1 MESREEKVLIRTSII
16 GNSSSLQSGQVK
28 HHSVK
33 GFTLIELMVIL
44 VFIGIVLTFTMP
56 KVQTGIVTD
65 DLKATTRK
73 MIGLI
78 RGLKDEAVR
87 EHKTCFLHFDLESD
101 RYWIDSTV
109 MSEEERARAAENA
122 FALPGGVHVL
132 DVWFR
137 DKGKQMIGQTAIRF
151 SEKGYIQPSVIHLGS
166 EDDRVF
172 TLELSPFL
180 GKVKVYEEY
189 IEFEN
194 L

>member
-1 MESREEKVLIRTSII
+1 MESREGKGLIRISII
-16 GNSSSLQSGQVK
+16 GNWSSLQSGEVK
-28 HHSVK
+28 HYTVK
-33 GFTLIELMVIL
+33 GFTLIEVMVIL
-44 VFIGIVLTFTMP
+44 IFIGIVLMLTIP
-56 KVQTGIVTD
+56 RVQTGIVTD
-65 DLKATTRK
+65 DLKASTRK

-87 EHKTCFLHFDLESD
+87 DHKTCFLHFDLESD

-109 MSEEERARAAENA
+109 MNEEERARAAENA
-122 FALPGGVHVL
+122 FHLPSGVHVL

-137 DKGKQMIGQTAIRF
+137 DKGKQMVGQTVIRF

-180 GKVKVYEEY
+180 GKVKIYEEY

-194 L
+194 F

>member
-1 MESREEKVLIRTSII
+1 
-16 GNSSSLQSGQVK
+16 
-28 HHSVK
+28 
-33 GFTLIELMVIL
+33 MVIL
-44 VFIGIVLTFTMP
+44 ILIGIVLVLTIPRF
-56 KVQTGIVTD
+56 QTGIVTD
-65 DLKATTRK
+65 DLKASTRK
-73 MIGLI
+73 IIGLI

-122 FALPGGVHVL
+122 FALPEGVHVL

-137 DKGKQMIGQTAIRF
+137 DKGKQMIGRTAIRF

-172 TLELSPFL
+172 TLVLSPFL
-180 GKVKVYEEY
+180 GKIKVHEEY
-189 IEFEN
+189 IEFEDF
-194 L
+194 

>member
-1 MESREEKVLIRTSII
+1 M
-16 GNSSSLQSGQVK
+16 K
-28 HHSVK
+28 HHTIK

-44 VFIGIVLTFTMP
+44 IFIGIVLTFTIP

-65 DLKATTRK
+65 DLKASTRQ

-87 EHKTCFLHFDLESD
+87 EHKVCFLHFDLESD
-101 RYWIDSTV
+101 RYWIDSTI

-122 FALPGGVHVL
+122 FSLPGGVHVL

-137 DKGKQMIGQTAIRF
+137 DKGKQMIGRTAIRF

-180 GKVKVYEEY
+180 GKVKIYEEY

-194 L
+194 Y